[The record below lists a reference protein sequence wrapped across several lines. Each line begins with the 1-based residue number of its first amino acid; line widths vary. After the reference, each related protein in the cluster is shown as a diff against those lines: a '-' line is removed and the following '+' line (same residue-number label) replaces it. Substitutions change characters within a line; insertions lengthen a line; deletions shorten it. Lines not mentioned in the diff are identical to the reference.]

1 MASNT
6 VLHWKDG
13 SGWLVLA
20 GGESNSEI
28 AALALGRLAADGGIA
43 YLMLGGQF
51 QQKVE
56 QILADMDDLGSPPGY
71 LVDVMT
77 EDDDTIRQKLGE
89 AGMIVIT
96 GGESVDQLRDALLG
110 AAAEGIQTAFENG
123 ALVLAQGAGAMV
135 FGNWVIL
142 QHGQQ
147 QQGLQ
152 WLENS
157 LILPAVTSI
166 AHDPLAK
173 SLLALEPAAIAVGIG
188 VDSALA
194 LGPNGELEIWGNP
207 EVTIALGQNY
217 SAQ

>member
-1 MASNT
+1 MARNT
-6 VLHWKDG
+6 VLQWKDG
-13 SGWLVLA
+13 NGWLVLA
-20 GGESNSEI
+20 GGENNGEI

-43 YLMLGGQF
+43 YLMLGAQF
-51 QQKVE
+51 QQKAE
-56 QILADMDDLGSPPGY
+56 HILADMDDLGSPPGY

-96 GGESVDQLRDALLG
+96 GGESVDQLRNGLLG
-110 AAAEGIQTAFENG
+110 AAADGIQTAYENG
-123 ALVLAQGAGAMV
+123 ALVLAQGPGAMV

-142 QHGQQ
+142 RNGEH
-147 QQGLQ
+147 QQGLG

-157 LILPAVTSI
+157 LILPDVTSI
-166 AHDPLAK
+166 AQDPQAK
-173 SLLALEPAAIAVGIG
+173 ALLAMEPAALAVGIG
-188 VDSALA
+188 LDSALA

-207 EVTIALGQNY
+207 EVTIALGQDY